1 MDLHNIWQWV
11 LRSHLT
17 TWIPVKHNLNPQT
30 QNTLSEHNVT
40 HGDVEVVLDWSTRRD
55 HVSVTELH
63 GLGSLGS
70 ELTRDDNLATL
81 GPVLHHE
88 AQDTIA
94 RSSDGKAS
102 EEFVSEGLALSH
114 GAKTTV
120 GDALGIQLDGSFGK
134 VETLLDNRSQLTDTS
149 TLLTQNL
156 KQRREE
162 RKRRSISRVSRKKKK
177 KKSEREEKRRGG
189 RGFAR
194 FFLFFAC
201 ASYLLGSGCLDNDFG
216 SEWGDSDVNTGI
228 TVLGELSGEQLVKL
242 GVEHSVRH
250 ELPLLTDLRRHL
262 VFVFVFV
269 SLSLSLLQKRSAR
282 VRSSFFFL
290 PILSSSSSRFF
301 LSFSFFLFLSFSL
314 SLFLSF
320 FFFCFPAAAAPLD
333 FYLNLK

>member
-1 MDLHNIWQWV
+1 MGLIFAGKQLEDG
-11 LRSHLT
+11 R
-17 TWIPVKHNLNPQT
+17 
-30 QNTLSEHNVT
+30 TLSDYNIQKESTHVT

-156 KQRREE
+156 
-162 RKRRSISRVSRKKKK
+162 
-177 KKSEREEKRRGG
+177 
-189 RGFAR
+189 
-194 FFLFFAC
+194 
-201 ASYLLGSGCLDNDFG
+201 LGSGCLDNDFG

-242 GVEHSVRH
+242 GVEHS
-250 ELPLLTDLRRHL
+250 
-262 VFVFVFV
+262 
-269 SLSLSLLQKRSAR
+269 
-282 VRSSFFFL
+282 
-290 PILSSSSSRFF
+290 
-301 LSFSFFLFLSFSL
+301 
-314 SLFLSF
+314 
-320 FFFCFPAAAAPLD
+320 
-333 FYLNLK
+333 